1 MTAIE
6 LKTILIHRISEINDI
21 SFLQAIKT
29 ILDSKTEAGVLK
41 LTSEQLDEIIAS
53 KKEIEQSLFIDNDE
67 LEKDFTKWAN
77 TK

>member
-41 LTSEQLDEIIAS
+41 LTTEQLDEIIAS
-53 KKEIEQSLFIDNDE
+53 KKEIEQSLFFDNDE

-77 TK
+77 AK